1 MGMPWLRTDLEISS
15 AASPS
20 HDRVCGRGHG
30 QRGHSAPRSKPG
42 RPRPARGMSEPWGDH
57 AAGLPVSQEGKG
69 ADPREAESNRKYLIP
84 SDFQNA
90 PLTYLRRIPHVEL
103 RQCQRP
109 GGIPRPCLVDHVG
122 KLAVRQTHPPHIGVF
137 KIWLNRR
144 HKTVSEIKSVASHW
158 RSFEETIGSVSLYEK
173 RA

>member
-42 RPRPARGMSEPWGDH
+42 RPRPARGMSEPWG
-57 AAGLPVSQEGKG
+57 APPAGVRKSKEGKG
-69 ADPREAESNRKYLIP
+69 EDQREAESNQKSLIP
-84 SDFQNA
+84 SYFQNA

-109 GGIPRPCLVDHVG
+109 GGTPRPFLVDNVG
-122 KLAVRQTHPPHIGVF
+122 KLAVRQTPPPHIGVF

-144 HKTVSEIKSVASHW
+144 HKTVSEIKSVALPLDV
-158 RSFEETIGSVSLYEK
+158 R
-173 RA
+173 

>member
-30 QRGHSAPRSKPG
+30 QRGHSAPAPSRG
-42 RPRPARGMSEPWGDH
+42 RP
-57 AAGLPVSQEGKG
+57 LPVSQEGKG
-69 ADPREAESNRKYLIP
+69 ADQREAESNRKYLIP

-144 HKTVSEIKSVASHW
+144 HKTVSEIKSVALPL
-158 RSFEETIGSVSLYEK
+158 EVL
-173 RA
+173 